1 MDEPLMN
8 TITINEYGYLHIVN
22 LFMYFI
28 VLNSVYGKALH
39 SCDAYKRHAFVRAK
53 RKQEFSNVIG

>member
-8 TITINEYGYLHIVN
+8 TITINDMDTYIVN